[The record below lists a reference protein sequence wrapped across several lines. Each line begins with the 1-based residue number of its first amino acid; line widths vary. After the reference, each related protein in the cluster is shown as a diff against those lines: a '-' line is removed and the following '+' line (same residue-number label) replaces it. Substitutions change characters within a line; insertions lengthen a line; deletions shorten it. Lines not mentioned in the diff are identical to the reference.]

1 MIRMLG
7 AFMFLGLASAL
18 PVQQAAAQD
27 VLGGAIVG
35 GALGGIIGGALGR
48 GGGAIA
54 GAAIGATAGAVI
66 AAEAQRRS
74 SGYYWWA
81 VATTAIPT
89 ARGCK
94 CSRVIARTDPPI
106 SRRS

>member
-1 MIRMLG
+1 MIRAVGGFLL
-7 AFMFLGLASAL
+7 LGLASVL

-54 GAAIGATAGAVI
+54 GAAIGATTGAVI

-74 SGYYWWA
+74 SGYYWW
-81 VATTAIPT
+81 
-89 ARGCK
+89 RGGCYYRYPNGAWLQVQPGY
-94 CSRVIARTDPPI
+94 CAY
-106 SRRS
+106 